1 MNRPPQPSLL
11 LIGPTGSG
19 KTPLGRLLE
28 ARGWRGRRCHHF
40 DFGAEL
46 RAAARRPE
54 GSGLLPGE
62 LEVVRRSLETGAL
75 LEDEDFPVA
84 LKILRSF
91 RGRRDIGAEDFLVL
105 NGLPRHAGQAVMI
118 EPEAAVGTVV
128 VLEAPPDVV
137 RERIRLDTGR
147 DRAGRVDD
155 DLAAVEAK
163 LEIFRARTQ
172 PLLEHYHEKGAVLVN
187 ISVTAAS
194 SAEDMLAVLAKSAA

>member
-1 MNRPPQPSLL
+1 MIRPPQPTLL

-91 RGRRDIGAEDFLVL
+91 RERRGIEAEDLLVL

-118 EPEAAVGTVV
+118 EPEAAVGTVI
-128 VLEAPPDVV
+128 VLEAPPDFV
-137 RERIRLDTGR
+137 RERIRRDTGG
-147 DRAGRVDD
+147 DRTGRVDD

-163 LEIFRARTQ
+163 LEIFLARTR
-172 PLLEHYHEKGAVLVN
+172 PLLEHYRAKGALIVSIPVA
-187 ISVTAAS
+187 AAS
-194 SAEDMLAVLAKSAA
+194 SAEDMWEVLAKSAA